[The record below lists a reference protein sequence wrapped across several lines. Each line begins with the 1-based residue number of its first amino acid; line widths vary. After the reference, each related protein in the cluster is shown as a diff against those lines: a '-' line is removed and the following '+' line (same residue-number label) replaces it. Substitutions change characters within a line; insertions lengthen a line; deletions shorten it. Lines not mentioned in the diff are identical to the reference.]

1 MLDTLTRVIYDGNMN
16 SNPQA
21 QSSGTRRRDSMFVVA
36 GVIWMAVYCLALWFL
51 KRPEMP
57 AVVKVAMI
65 ILPVIPFAFFL
76 FHYIGHV
83 RSMDELQRRVHL
95 EGLALA
101 FPIAILFLM
110 TLGLIEKAGALSPKY
125 WSYQE
130 VWYYLPIFY
139 LIGTAIASR
148 RYR

>member
-1 MLDTLTRVIYDGNMN
+1 MLDILTRVSYDRNMN

-21 QSSGTRRRDSMFVVA
+21 QGSGTGRRDSMFVVA
-36 GVIWMAVYCLALWFL
+36 GVIWIAVYCVALWFL

-57 AVVKVAMI
+57 AMVKAVMI

-76 FHYIGHV
+76 FYYIGHV
-83 RSMDELQRRVHL
+83 RSLDELQRRVHL

-101 FPIAILFLM
+101 FPIAVLFLM
-110 TLGLIEKAGALSPKY
+110 TLGLIEKAGALSTKH

-130 VWYYLPIFY
+130 VWYYLPLFY
-139 LIGTAIASR
+139 LIGTAIAAR